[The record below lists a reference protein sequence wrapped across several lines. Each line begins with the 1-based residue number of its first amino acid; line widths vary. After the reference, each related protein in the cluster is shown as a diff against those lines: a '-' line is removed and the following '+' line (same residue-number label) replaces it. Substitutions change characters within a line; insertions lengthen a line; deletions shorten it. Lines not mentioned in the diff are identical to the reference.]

1 MPHSKKSPS
10 SARPSQPTRPVS
22 IVGTGSYLPARIM
35 PNSELEKMVETTDE
49 WIVTRTGIRE
59 RRIAAPDEFTSD
71 MAARAALRAL
81 EEARISPEEVD
92 LIIVGTA
99 TPDHPFP
106 STACLVQNKIGAKRA
121 ACFDME
127 AACAGFLFA
136 MEIGANF
143 IASGAY
149 NTVLAIGAEKL
160 TSILNWKDRSTC
172 VLFGDGAGAA
182 VLRAGGDGHEIWA
195 THLGSDGSLAD
206 LICMPGGGS
215 ALPATSATV
224 ADNKHYL
231 TMQGP
236 EVFKQAVISMAR
248 SSHEVL
254 KRCHM
259 TAHDVNWIIPHQANI
274 RIMLSLADRL
284 DIPRDRCYVTVDKY
298 GNTSAASVIV
308 ALDEASKKGALKKGD
323 LILMTVFGSGLTV
336 ASSVVKW

>member
-1 MPHSKKSPS
+1 VVTN
-10 SARPSQPTRPVS
+10 AD
-22 IVGTGSYLPARIM
+22 
-35 PNSELEKMVETTDE
+35 LEKLVETTDE

-59 RRIAAPDEFTSD
+59 RRIAADGEFTSD
-71 MAARAALRAL
+71 MAARAAMRAL

-99 TPDHPFP
+99 TPDFPFP

-136 MEIGANF
+136 LEIGSNF
-143 IASGAY
+143 IASGACH
-149 NTVLAIGAEKL
+149 TVLAIGAEKL
-160 TSILNWKDRSTC
+160 SSILNWKDRSTC
-172 VLFGDGAGAA
+172 VLFGDAAGAA
-182 VLRAGGDGHEIWA
+182 VLRAGEDGHVIWG

-206 LICMPGGGS
+206 LICMPAGGS
-215 ALPATSATV
+215 AQPATASTV
-224 ADNKHYL
+224 AANQHYL
-231 TMQGP
+231 KMQGP
-236 EVFKQAVISMAR
+236 EVFKQAVISMSR
-248 SSHEVL
+248 SSHEIL

-259 TAHDVNWIIPHQANI
+259 SAHDVSWIIPHQANI

-284 DIPRDRCYVTVDKY
+284 DIPKERCYVTVDKY

-308 ALDEASKKGALKKGD
+308 ALDEASKTGALKTGD

-336 ASSVVKW
+336 ASTVLKW

>member
-1 MPHSKKSPS
+1 MPHSPKPPSPS
-10 SARPSQPTRPVS
+10 RTSQPTRAVS
-22 IVGTGSYLPARIM
+22 IVGTGSYLPERVLTNAD
-35 PNSELEKMVETTDE
+35 LEKLVETTDD

-59 RRIAAPDEFTSD
+59 RRIAAEGEFTSD

-99 TPDHPFP
+99 TPDFLFP

-121 ACFDME
+121 VCFDTE

-143 IASGAY
+143 IASGAC

-160 TSILNWKDRSTC
+160 SSILNWKDRSTC
-172 VLFGDGAGAA
+172 VLFGDAAGAA
-182 VLRAGGDGHEIWA
+182 VLRAGEDGHVIWG
-195 THLGSDGSLAD
+195 THLGSDGALAD

-215 ALPATSATV
+215 AQPASV
-224 ADNKHYL
+224 ASVTASQHFL

-236 EVFKQAVISMAR
+236 EVFKQAVLSMGR
-248 SSHEVL
+248 SSLEAL

-259 TAHDVNWIIPHQANI
+259 TPQDVTWIIPHQANI

-284 DIPRDRCYVTVDKY
+284 DISRDRCYVTVDKY

-323 LILMTVFGSGLTV
+323 LVLMTVFGSGLTV
-336 ASSVVKW
+336 ASTVVKW